1 MSAVKPLD
9 MDRETEI
16 TGSAEDVN
24 RDTEITGNADDNGE
38 VADESSGMRENGVV
52 RQGNVSIPLLKST
65 QQTTAV
71 QTSHVSNKGCT
82 LQLFIVNICFLV
94 LFYMCMNIYG
104 SGVVRTLER
113 RFGLRSSQTG
123 LMSSANDVIHV
134 CIVVFI
140 GYFGRTGHKP
150 RIICVTVL
158 FTALAGFMMASPHFL
173 MSSTHDTVR
182 YRMVN
187 FTNTSSLLSKTSNR
201 FCLNWNTSGDAISG
215 DQCDLREE
223 SSSQTAVHPAYYV
236 FLTAQ
241 FISGIGGSRL
251 HTLSLA
257 YIDENAPGSKSSL
270 YIGKIRKQL

>member
-1 MSAVKPLD
+1 MDKEMESTGNAGDV
-9 MDRETEI
+9 DRETKI
-16 TGSAEDVN
+16 
-24 RDTEITGNADDNGE
+24 IGNADDNGE
-38 VADESSGMRENGVV
+38 VADESSGMRENGMV

-65 QQTTAV
+65 QQTTTAV
-71 QTSHVSNKGCT
+71 QKTHVSNTGCT
-82 LQLFIVNICFLV
+82 LQLFIANMSLLL
-94 LFYMCMNIYG
+94 LFYICMLTYG

-113 RFGLRSSQTG
+113 RFGLSSSQTG

-140 GYFGRTGHKP
+140 GYFGRKGHKP

-158 FTALAGFMMASPHFL
+158 FSALAGFMMTIPHFF
-173 MSSTHDTVR
+173 MSSAYDTVR
-182 YRMVN
+182 YRLVN
-187 FTNTSSLLSKTSNR
+187 STNASSLLSKTTNR
-201 FCLNWNTSGDAISG
+201 FCLNWNSTGDAISG
-215 DQCDLREE
+215 DQCDQLEE

-241 FISGIGGSRL
+241 FISGIGGSGL